1 MDWNNIDTWTKLLA
15 IPRVSKNTAVLLLP
29 LSTRIS
35 LIVLNHLLL
44 VKRNLIIRSAKLKRM
59 CTCQIVSEGF
69 AGSKLTANV
78 N

>member
-1 MDWNNIDTWTKLLA
+1 M
-15 IPRVSKNTAVLLLP
+15 SKNTAVLLLP

-59 CTCQIVSEGF
+59 CTCQIVSEGV
-69 AGSKLTANV
+69 AGSKPTANV